1 MRRIFLTTC
10 LIAINGLSCAGD
22 IGHAQDLWQPQF
34 MFMQQDAARTNE
46 VPLRDR
52 QHSTSARLSQYNA
65 TLSHPWGNNGMQFG
79 LGVNLRFIEGDLRD
93 QTDTTRNIN
102 TTVPMLYASALF
114 SLPLE
119 GLKAS
124 VTGSHMDYEQWRA
137 YDYRAKLV
145 YSFDSRIGLQG
156 GWKQQSLD
164 LDTGLENKSRFEEK
178 GPFLDFF
185 WRF

>member
-1 MRRIFLTTC
+1 MRRYLLTSC
-10 LIAINGLSCAGD
+10 FIATTSLGYAGD
-22 IGHAQDLWQPQF
+22 LGHAQDLWQPQF
-34 MFMQQDAARTNE
+34 MFMQQENARATE
-46 VPLRDR
+46 IPLRDR
-52 QHSTSARLSQYNA
+52 QHSTSARISQFNA
-65 TLSHPWGNNGMQFG
+65 TLSHPWVNEGMQFG

-93 QTDTTRNIN
+93 QTDTAHNVN

-114 SLPLE
+114 NLPLD
-119 GLKAS
+119 GLQAS

-137 YDYRAKLV
+137 YDYRAKLI

-164 LDTGLENKSRFEEK
+164 LDTGLENKSRFEDK
-178 GPFLDFF
+178 GPFLDFY